1 MHYQWR
7 FDVALENLPLLLSGL
22 GMTCLLTVLAMAI
35 GIVGGLVLALMRLAP
50 LRALRWPAY
59 AFTELFRTT
68 PLLVQVVWVFSV
80 LPLTVGLTL
89 SPFFSGLVALGL
101 NVAAFMSEIYRAGIT
116 SVSRG
121 QFHAGYAL
129 GMSRAQC
136 MRRIILPQ
144 AVMRTVPPMAGMWVA
159 LFKDTSVLAV
169 IGVAEMMT
177 QARVIAADTYR
188 PLEIYT
194 LVAVVYFVLT
204 FPQSLGAQFLFERF
218 RTRE

>member
-1 MHYQWR
+1 MTYQWR
-7 FDVALENLPLLLSGL
+7 FDVAWENLPLLLSGL

-35 GIVGGLVLALMRLAP
+35 GIAGGLVLALMRLAP
-50 LRALRWPAY
+50 LRVLSWPAY

-80 LPLTVGLTL
+80 LPLTIGLTL

-101 NVAAFMSEIYRAGIT
+101 NVAAFMSEVFRAGIT
-116 SVSRG
+116 SLSIG

-129 GMSRAQC
+129 GMTKAQC
-136 MRRIILPQ
+136 MRRIVLPQ
-144 AVMRTVPPMAGMWVA
+144 AALRTVPPMAGMWVA

-177 QARVIAADTYR
+177 QARIIAADTYR

-194 LVAVVYFVLT
+194 LVAVVYFLLT
-204 FPQSLGAQFLFERF
+204 FPQSLGAQYLFERF
-218 RTRE
+218 RTKE